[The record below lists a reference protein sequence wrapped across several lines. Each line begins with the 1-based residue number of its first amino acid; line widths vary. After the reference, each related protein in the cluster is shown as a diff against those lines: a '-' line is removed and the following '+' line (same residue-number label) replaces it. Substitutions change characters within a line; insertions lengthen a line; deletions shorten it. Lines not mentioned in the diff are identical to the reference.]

1 MDIFPNIVPKEEPES
16 DSDEDM
22 DSSPDTNSGEADNVM
37 VTDIK
42 EELNSLP
49 EELEEIEEVSVSEDY
64 WQNCVSV

>member
-64 WQNCVSV
+64 